1 MRLYISTLSVLCILL
16 FPFNLNAQ
24 AYNNYSKLELL
35 LPSSGLYHITI
46 DDREY
51 DSYSNIIRINKL
63 RQGNHRVSIVEE
75 PSRNRLYY
83 KTIYKG
89 HVYIPYRSI
98 VKARIT
104 KYFKLK
110 VYKMIRRKPH
120 NTNRYC
126 SRPSLNLPQVKASL
140 RAASF
145 ESDKKII
152 AKQAIS
158 YSAVEAWQIR
168 EIIKQF
174 SFESSRLEIAI
185 FAFNYCIDKQNY
197 FLINKA
203 FSFRSSI
210 DELNEYLASQ
220 TYSSEVNDWNASYSD
235 DDYYRDE
242 W

>member
-16 FPFNLNAQ
+16 LPLSLNAQ
-24 AYNNYSKLELL
+24 ANNYSKLELL
-35 LPSSGLYHITI
+35 LPSSRLYHITI
-46 DDREY
+46 DNREY
-51 DSYSNIIRINKL
+51 DSYSNLIRMNKL
-63 RQGNHRVSIVEE
+63 RQGNHHITIVEE
-75 PSRNRLYY
+75 SSRNNPYY
-83 KTIYKG
+83 KTIFNG
-89 HVYIPYRSI
+89 DIYIPYRSI
-98 VKARIT
+98 VKAKIT
-104 KYFKLK
+104 KYYQLRIEQI
-110 VYKMIRRKPH
+110 IRRKRH

-126 SRPSLNLPQVKASL
+126 SRPRLNLAQVKASL

-158 YSAVEAWQIR
+158 FSAVEAWQVR

-197 FLINKA
+197 FLLNKA

-220 TYSSEVNDWNASYSD
+220 TYSSEVNDWNDNFSDDEYYSD
-235 DDYYRDE
+235 E